1 MPFFPI
7 TPAEKWSTYGTMIGL
22 LLLWIVWRPRFY
34 PVQLMRFDS
43 KSDYDLKL
51 VEWER
56 DRVLSLAKGV
66 AATSVTYLAAL
77 VPVILKKGFSNH
89 IPPFVIV
96 GVAAGFLGGLFLSAN
111 MAMMTTQFTRF
122 PGRFVSPPPSSL
134 PKTRLPYDDE
144 LGPPHWPYDDYYEE
158 D

>member
-1 MPFFPI
+1 MRFLPT
-7 TPAEKWSTYGTMIGL
+7 TPAEKWSTYGTMIAL
-22 LLLWIVWRPRFY
+22 FLFWIVWRPRFY

-77 VPVILKKGFSNH
+77 VPVILRKDFSKN

-96 GVAAGFLGGLFLSAN
+96 GIVAGFLGGLFLSAN
-111 MAMMTTQFTRF
+111 MAMMTTPFTRF
-122 PGRFVSPPPSSL
+122 PGRFMTQPSS
-134 PKTRLPYDDE
+134 
-144 LGPPHWPYDDYYEE
+144 
-158 D
+158 